1 MKEIKEELN
10 KWKDTPCSLSGRL
23 TIIKMSAL
31 PKLIY
36 KFHAISIKIPVSY
49 FMGINKMIIKF
60 IWKSKRPRTA
70 NTILKE
76 SKVRWPTLPNLK
88 TYYKGTVIRTVWYW
102 WKNRQIDQWDKIQ
115 SPEIDPNIDNIVN
128 GLWHSSKSNT
138 VENSLFN
145 KWC

>member
-10 KWKDTPCSLSGRL
+10 KWKDIPCSLSGRL
-23 TIIKMSAL
+23 NIIKMSAL

-36 KFHAISIKIPVSY
+36 KFQAISIKIPVSY
-49 FMGINKMIIKF
+49 FMDTNKMIIKF
-60 IWKSKRPRTA
+60 IWKGKRPRTA

-76 SKVRWPTLPNLK
+76 SKVRWLTLPNLK